1 MLSIDVLAA
10 YIYGIVLG
18 LILVLSL
25 FLLGISIRAYRKS
38 GVGLVKYLSASFVV
52 ILIMDT
58 IFVADYFT
66 VISVPFSS
74 TVVMVLIVILLLFYA
89 GIMRG
94 LS

>member
-1 MLSIDVLAA
+1 MFSTDILAG
-10 YIYGIVLG
+10 YVYGIVLG

-25 FLLGISIRAYRKS
+25 FLLVISVRAYRKS
-38 GVGLVKYLSASFVV
+38 GVGLVKYLLASFVV
-52 ILIMDT
+52 ILIMDA
-58 IFVADYFT
+58 IFIADYFT

-74 TVVMVLIVILLLFYA
+74 TVELVLIVILLLFYA